1 MIILS
6 EQGRTATAA
15 SSSLRRAKTL
25 TDPVVEQAFL
35 TVPREL
41 FVAPPTRPSRDWRR
55 STATTPSSPGGTP
68 WAGRPAHISAKH
80 HGRHPC
86 WLLWVWVCGQTVDQ
100 LLLWPGPSGELRPN
114 PTVRCW

>member
-68 WAGRPAHISAKH
+68 GPA
-80 HGRHPC
+80 
-86 WLLWVWVCGQTVDQ
+86 DQ
-100 LLLWPGPSGELRPN
+100 LTSQPSIMAAIHAGCCGCGCVDKRLISSSSGLDRLESFDRIQ
-114 PTVRCW
+114 R